1 MSSITI
7 ILLSL
12 LMSAFFSG
20 MEIAFVASNKLRIA
34 LDKKQHFFS
43 SKIIAVFTHNPDRY
57 ITTMLVGN
65 NIALVVYGLFIAKL
79 LEPVIQT
86 FLTSEIGI
94 LLIQTIISTL
104 IILMTAEFLPKT
116 LVRINPNVVL
126 NLFALPVFIFYI
138 IFFPVV
144 FLIVNFVNVILKKLT
159 VSGSFNANQN
169 PVFGK
174 TDLYHLISEGSE
186 ETMDENDDLDELKLF
201 QNALEFSN
209 VRVRDCMIPR
219 TEIVAMEINTNIE
232 DLKQRFIET
241 GFSKILVYDN
251 SFDNFVGYITSKEL
265 FKNPASIGD
274 QLIDVDFVPETMAA
288 NTLLQRLINEHKSLV
303 LVVDEFGGIS
313 GLVTIEDIIEEI
325 FGEIEDEHDSTELIE
340 RQMSDTDFLFSAR
353 LEIDYIN
360 EKYNLHIPD
369 SEEYETIAGLI
380 FYHYENIP
388 KMYERIVIGVH
399 EFKILKVSKT
409 RIELVQLKVLSDS

>member
-7 ILLSL
+7 ILIAL

-20 MEIAFVASNKLRIA
+20 MEIAFVASNKLRIE
-34 LDKKQHFFS
+34 LDKKQNLFS
-43 SKIIAVFTHNPDRY
+43 SKIISIFTLNPGHY

-65 NIALVVYGLFIAKL
+65 NIALVVYGLFMAKL
-79 LEPVIQT
+79 LEPVIQA
-86 FLTSEIGI
+86 LITSEIGI
-94 LLIQTIISTL
+94 LVIQTVISTL
-104 IILMTAEFLPKT
+104 IILLTAEFLPKT
-116 LVRINPNVVL
+116 LVRINPNVIL
-126 NLFALPVFIFYI
+126 NIFSLPVFVFYI
-138 IFFPVV
+138 VFYPVV
-144 FLIVNFVNVILKKLT
+144 YLIVNLVNVILKRFTGTDSLN
-159 VSGSFNANQN
+159 VNQN

-174 TDLYHLISEGSE
+174 IDLYHLISEGGE
-186 ETMDENDDLDELKLF
+186 ESRDENSDLDELKLF
-201 QNALEFSN
+201 KNALEFSN
-209 VRVRDCMIPR
+209 VKVRDCMIPR
-219 TEIVAMEINTNIE
+219 TEIVAMDISSEIE

-241 GFSKILVYDN
+241 GFSKIVVYDE

-265 FKNPASIGD
+265 FKNPESIGD
-274 QLIDVDFVPETMAA
+274 QLIDISFVPETMAA
-288 NTLLQRLINEHKSLV
+288 NTLLQRLINEHKSMV

-340 RQMSDTDFLFSAR
+340 RKMSDSDYLFSAR

-360 EKYNLHIPD
+360 EKYNLDIPD
-369 SEEYETIAGLI
+369 SEEYDTIAGFI

-388 KMYERIVIGVH
+388 KMYEKIIIGKH

-409 RIELVQLKVLSDS
+409 RIELVQLKVLHDG

>member
-86 FLTSEIGI
+86 FLASEIGI

-159 VSGSFNANQN
+159 VTGSFNVNQN

-186 ETMDENDDLDELKLF
+186 ETMDENADLDELKLF

-219 TEIVAMEINTNIE
+219 TEIVAMEINSNIE